1 MFFEPRDHIT
11 WPPRAPV
18 SSRSRLTEGSNGV
31 HQHARP
37 MNMRQAGVGR
47 GQGVDVA
54 MDLELFDPELGP
66 RRRSLDRGKAVA
78 RSFV

>member
-1 MFFEPRDHIT
+1 
-11 WPPRAPV
+11 
-18 SSRSRLTEGSNGV
+18 
-31 HQHARP
+31 